1 MTKRLNL
8 DAVEP
13 KVLGTSQHGQDSY
26 VDRIVRVTGIYNRFC
41 VEVGAGDGYGGSN
54 TFHFRNAYGWECVMF
69 DKSYSNHA
77 IGLYQRLLT
86 VENTISTFEE
96 FHVPDKFDF
105 LSIDIDGNDYWIL
118 KEILS
123 AYSPRIIQLEMN
135 PNFEPHESLA
145 LKYDPNCPGRDTEKG
160 FGASPLAFKKLG
172 DRHGYTVVCRPKGSH
187 DLILVKTDLLCEE
200 DRNIPFESIYP
211 RKTPIHAGKLSD
223 YEWVEV

>member
-1 MTKRLNL
+1 MNEKLNL
-8 DAVEP
+8 DAVDP
-13 KVLGTSQHGQDSY
+13 TLPSASQHGQDHY
-26 VDRIVRVTGIYNRFC
+26 VNRIVQVIGTYNKFF
-41 VEVGAGDGYGGSN
+41 VDIGAGNGYGCSN
-54 TFHFRNAYGWECVMF
+54 TVFFRKTYRWKCVMF
-69 DKSYSNHA
+69 DKRYRNHA

-86 VENTISTFEE
+86 VENTVSSFEE
-96 FHVPDKFDF
+96 FHVPEKFDF

-118 KEILS
+118 KEVLS

-211 RKTPIHAGKLSD
+211 CKTPIHSGKLSD